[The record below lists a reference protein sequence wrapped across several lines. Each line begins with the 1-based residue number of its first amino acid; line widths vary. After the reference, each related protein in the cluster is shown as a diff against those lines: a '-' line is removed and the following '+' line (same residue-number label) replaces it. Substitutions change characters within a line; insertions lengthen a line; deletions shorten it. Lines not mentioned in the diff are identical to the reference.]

1 MRYSLEMNDKFSAY
15 NVHRYAL
22 KQLWQTDNHL
32 RQLKMQPYL
41 YVNPIIEELPRKIPG
56 IYTLEG
62 GRQIGKTTLL
72 KQWIVSLIEEGVDPQ
87 SIMFFTGELIDD
99 HHALVSLLQTFI
111 ENHATHDRLFIVVDE
126 VTYIENWD
134 KAIKFMADAGLFH
147 RCIVILTG
155 SDLTLMQI
163 ARMTF
168 PGRRGNADRVDFH
181 VHALSFKEVLMLKK
195 SIPNLETM
203 LKKETLPTD
212 KVMVKIYE
220 EFNQYLKHGGY
231 LTAIN
236 DIARDGKI
244 TKATLRTYSDW
255 IRGDVLKRG
264 KQESYLKEILSAIIV
279 RYNSQVTWHALADA
293 LSIDSHKTV
302 SEYCELLSTMDALF
316 IQNALLLDK
325 LVAAPKKA
333 RKLTFT
339 DPFIYHAL
347 KSWLNPTDDPFA
359 QIEKDISNPE
369 ISSALV
375 ESVVSNQFRLTYPTY
390 YIKADGEIDVAY
402 VFEKKFFPV
411 EVKWRNQLRP
421 EDLKQIKKYPRARV
435 FTKTFSYGNVDG
447 VSIEPLP
454 WALLFNQ

>member
-1 MRYSLEMNDKFSAY
+1 MENQFASY

-22 KQLWQTDNHL
+22 TQIWKLDNHL

-41 YVNPIIEELPRKIPG
+41 YVNPIIQDLPRKTPG
-56 IYTLEG
+56 IYTVEG

-72 KQWIVSLIEEGVDPQ
+72 KQWIVELIKESIDPQ
-87 SIMFFTGELIDD
+87 AIMFFTGELIDD
-99 HHALVSLLQTFI
+99 HHALVNLVQNFI
-111 ENHATHDRLFIVVDE
+111 TNHSAHKRLFIIIDE
-126 VTYIENWD
+126 VTYIQNWD

-147 RCIVILTG
+147 HCIVILTG

-181 VHALSFKEVLMLKK
+181 IHALSFKDTLMLKK
-195 SIPNLETM
+195 SIPHLDSL
-203 LKKETLPTD
+203 LKKNELPTEII
-212 KVMVKIYE
+212 MQKIYE

-236 DIARDGKI
+236 DIARDKKI
-244 TKATLRTYSDW
+244 SKSTLRTYSDW

-264 KQESYLKEILSAIIV
+264 KQETYLKEIIAAIII
-279 RYNSQVTWHALADA
+279 RYNTQVTWHALADA

-316 IQNALLLDK
+316 IQHALLVDK

-347 KSWLNPTDDPFA
+347 KCWLNPTENPFA
-359 QIEKDISNPE
+359 QIEKDIQDPM
-369 ISSALV
+369 ISAALV
-375 ESVVSNQFRLTYPTY
+375 ESVVANQFRRHHPTY
-390 YIKADGEIDVAY
+390 YIKAEGEIDVAY
-402 VFEKKFFPV
+402 VFEKKFFPI
-411 EVKWRNQLRP
+411 EIKWRNQLRP
-421 EDLKQIKKYPRARV
+421 EDLKHIKKFPRARV
-435 FTKTFSYGNVDG
+435 FSKTMSRGFVDG
-447 VSIEPLP
+447 IAIEPLP
-454 WALLFNQ
+454 WALLKGNCSPC

>member
-1 MRYSLEMNDKFSAY
+1 MCYPIEMEDKFAAY

-22 KQLWQTDNHL
+22 KQLWTADNHL

-41 YVNPIIEELPRKIPG
+41 YENPIIQELPRKTPG

-62 GRQIGKTTLL
+62 GRQVGKTTLL
-72 KQWIVSLIEEGVDPQ
+72 KQWIVSLIEEGFNPQ
-87 SIMFFTGELIDD
+87 SIIFFTGELIDD
-99 HHALVSLLQTFI
+99 HHVLVNLLQTFI
-111 ENHATHDRLFIVVDE
+111 ETHVAYDRLFIVIDE
-126 VTYIENWD
+126 VTYIANWD

-168 PGRRGNADRVDFH
+168 PGRRGNADHVDFH
-181 VHALSFKEVLMLKK
+181 IHALSFKEVLLLKK
-195 SIPNLETM
+195 SVPNLEI
-203 LKKETLPTD
+203 LLAKETPPID
-212 KVMVKIYE
+212 KTMVKIYE
-220 EFNQYLKHGGY
+220 EFNHYLKHGGY

-236 DIARDGKI
+236 DMARSQKI

-264 KQESYLKEILSAIIV
+264 KQESYLKEIIAAIIV
-279 RYNSQVTWHALADA
+279 RYNSQVTWHSLSDA

-302 SEYCELLSTMDALF
+302 SEYCELLSMMDALF

-347 KSWLNPTDDPFA
+347 KSWLNPTDDPFL
-359 QIEKDISNPE
+359 QIEQDVANPE

-375 ESVVSNQFRLTYPTY
+375 ESIVSNHFRLMYPTY

-402 VFEKKFFPV
+402 VFEKKFFPI

-435 FTKTFSYGNVDG
+435 FSKTFSYGNVDG
-447 VSIEPLP
+447 ISIEPLP
-454 WALLFNQ
+454 WALLRN